1 MNDNVFVVLAASA
14 VLYGTP
20 LLFGALGELL
30 AERSGVINLGVEGMM
45 LVGAVTSFWVVQSVG
60 GPGWFVL
67 TAAVAVAGVSA
78 GLTALIHA
86 GLTIGLRANQI
97 VSGIALTIFGTGLAS
112 YLGNVGEVGGRP
124 PAHHFERLD
133 VLGLKDAPFVGPLV
147 FNQNALVYLSWV
159 LVVVVA
165 VYVNRTKWGLR
176 LKSVGESPETADS
189 MGINVA
195 GYRFAHTVVGG
206 IFAGIGGAYF
216 SLVIALNWLDGL
228 TAGAGWI
235 AITLVI
241 FSFWRPLPAMA
252 GAYLFGGLSSLGFVL
267 QTRGVNLPPE
277 GFSALPYLMTIVVLV
292 GVSNGWGRLRL
303 GAPAALGQPYLRE
316 ER

>member
-1 MNDNVFVVLAASA
+1 MNANIMVVLAASA
-14 VLYGTP
+14 ILYGTP
-20 LLFGALGELL
+20 LLYGALGELL

-45 LVGAVTSFWVVQSVG
+45 LVGAVTSFWVVQTVG

-67 TAAVAVAGVSA
+67 TTAVLVAGAAA

-86 GLTIGLRANQI
+86 GLTVGLRANQI
-97 VSGIALTIFGTGLAS
+97 VSGIVLTIFGKGLAA
-112 YLGNVGEVGGRP
+112 YLGNVWEVGGRP
-124 PAHHFERLD
+124 PQHHFERLD
-133 VLGLKDAPFVGPLV
+133 VFGLGDAPIVGPIL
-147 FNQNALVYLSWV
+147 FNQNALVYSSWV
-159 LVVVVA
+159 LVALVA
-165 VYVNRTKWGLR
+165 VYINRTRWGLR

-195 GYRFAHTVVGG
+195 KYRYLHTVAGGVLAGVGG
-206 IFAGIGGAYF
+206 AFF

-235 AITLVI
+235 AIAVVI
-241 FSFWRPLPAMA
+241 LSFWRPVPAMA

-267 QTRGVNLPPE
+267 QSRDVDLPPE
-277 GFSALPYLMTIVVLV
+277 VFSALPYVMTIVVLV
-292 GVSNGWGRLRL
+292 IVSNGWGRLRL
-303 GAPAALGQPYLRE
+303 GAPASLGTPYLRE

>member
-1 MNDNVFVVLAASA
+1 VNGNIVVILAASA

-45 LVGAVTSFWVVQSVG
+45 LVGAVTSFWVVQTVG

-67 TAAVAVAGVSA
+67 TAALLAAGAAA
-78 GLTALIHA
+78 GLIALIHA
-86 GLTIGLRANQI
+86 GLAVGLRANQI
-97 VSGIALTIFGTGLAS
+97 VSGIALTIFGTGLAA
-112 YLGNVGEVGGRP
+112 YLGNVWEVGGRP
-124 PAHHFERLD
+124 PEHHFERLD
-133 VLGLKDAPFVGPLV
+133 VLGLGDAPIVGPIV
-147 FNQNALVYLSWV
+147 FDQNALVYLSWV
-159 LVVVVA
+159 LVVLVA
-165 VYVNRTKWGLR
+165 LYVNRTRWGLR
-176 LKSVGESPETADS
+176 LRSVGESPETADS
-189 MGINVA
+189 MGVNVA
-195 GYRFAHTVVGG
+195 AYRYLHTIAGGVLAGVGG
-206 IFAGIGGAYF
+206 AFF

-235 AITLVI
+235 AIAVVI
-241 FSFWRPLPAMA
+241 FSFWRPVAAMA

-267 QTRGVNLPPE
+267 QSRDVNLPPE
-277 GFSALPYLMTIVVLV
+277 VFSALPYVMTIVVLV
-292 GVSNGWGRLRL
+292 VVSNGWGRLRL

>member
-1 MNDNVFVVLAASA
+1 VNDNILVVLAASA

-45 LVGAVTSFWVVQSVG
+45 LVGAVSSFWVVQTVG
-60 GPGWFVL
+60 GSGWFVL
-67 TAAVAVAGVSA
+67 TVAIGVAGIAA

-86 GLTIGLRANQI
+86 VLTVGLRANQI
-97 VSGIALTIFGTGLAS
+97 VSGIALTIFGTGLAA
-112 YLGNVGEVGGRP
+112 YLGNVWEVGGRP
-124 PAHHFERLD
+124 PEHHFEALD
-133 VLGLKDAPFVGPLV
+133 VFGLGDAPVAGPIL
-147 FNQNALVYLSWV
+147 FKQNALVYLSWV
-159 LVVVVA
+159 LVIVIA

-189 MGINVA
+189 MGINVSA
-195 GYRFAHTVVGG
+195 YRYVHTVVGG
-206 IFAGIGGAYF
+206 VLAGVGGAFF

-235 AITLVI
+235 AIAVVI

-267 QTRGVNLPPE
+267 QSRDVNLPPE
-277 GFSALPYLMTIVVLV
+277 AFSALPYVMTIVVLV
-292 GVSNGWGRLRL
+292 IVSNGWGRLRL

>member
-1 MNDNVFVVLAASA
+1 VNDNILIVLAASA

-45 LVGAVTSFWVVQSVG
+45 LVGAVVSFWIVQTVG

-67 TAAVAVAGVSA
+67 TTAVVVAGAAS

-86 GLTIGLRANQI
+86 GLTVGLRANQI
-97 VSGIALTIFGTGLAS
+97 VSGIALTIFGTGLAA

-124 PAHHFERLD
+124 PRFHFARLD
-133 VLGLKDAPFVGPLV
+133 VFGLRDAPIVGPII
-147 FNQNALVYLSWV
+147 FHQNALVYISWI
-159 LVVVVA
+159 LVIVIA
-165 VYVNRTKWGLR
+165 VYVNRTRWGLR

-189 MGINVA
+189 MGVNVA
-195 GYRFAHTVVGG
+195 AYRYIHTVLGGVLAGVGG
-206 IFAGIGGAYF
+206 AFF

-235 AITLVI
+235 AIALVI
-241 FSFWRPLPAMA
+241 FSFWRPLPAMG

-267 QTRGVNLPPE
+267 QSREVKLPPE
-277 GFSALPYLMTIVVLV
+277 VFSAMPYVMTIVVLV
-292 GVSNGWGRLRL
+292 IVSNGWGRLRI